1 MTALDLRRGVGL
13 PEGFARAWDSRYDTQ
28 LRIVNDAKLHVRK
41 EKTGLEHSIKR
52 RGTMIQKPS
61 PAVAVVGR
69 HNSGKTTLVE
79 RVIAELTAR
88 GHDIGSVKHHG
99 HKGFDIDYPG
109 KDSYRH
115 RAAGASETVI
125 VAPDKMARVKTL
137 EHDLE
142 CSQIVASMPNHDL
155 VVVEGYRKSGL
166 PTIEIMR
173 QANAA
178 DARVAE
184 VFAQAAEQ
192 GLPLGFDFVQQAR
205 AEQRGEAFAL
215 GVAAA
220 QAPDPHPDLVEKLPT
235 QRTVALVTDIPRAQ
249 QAAKAYGL
257 PCFGPDDIDG
267 VSDFLEAGYVR
278 PRLSVVIQ
286 AGGESRRMGRS
297 KATVPFGGRPLMAH
311 MVERMLPVADEL
323 VITTNEPENLGFLA
337 EEFPEADIRLV
348 RDALPTRGA
357 LPGFLTGLSA
367 ASCPIVAMVAC
378 DMVNASSALSMAE
391 AQKLIETG
399 ADAVVPV
406 NMHGFE
412 PFHGVYRREECLA
425 AVQSALDSGETK
437 VQHFIRRVR
446 MAPFTRDEV
455 LEVEPRGG
463 CFLNANTPDEL
474 ATLER
479 SLLA

>member
-1 MTALDLRRGVGL
+1 
-13 PEGFARAWDSRYDTQ
+13 
-28 LRIVNDAKLHVRK
+28 
-41 EKTGLEHSIKR
+41 
-52 RGTMIQKPS
+52 MIQKPS

-125 VAPDKMARVKTL
+125 VSPDKMARVKTL

-205 AEQRGEAFAL
+205 AEQRGEAAAL
-215 GVAAA
+215 GACDVREDGATAPAVPGAGLSAGGEADAAA
-220 QAPDPHPDLVEKLPT
+220 AQQAPDPHPDLVEKLPT

-249 QAAKAYGL
+249 RAAETYGL
-257 PCFGPDDIDG
+257 PCFDPDDIDAI
-267 VSDFLEAGYVR
+267 SDFLEAGYVR

-378 DMVNASSALSMAE
+378 DMVNASSALSVAE

-412 PFHGVYRREECLA
+412 PFHGVYRRKECLA